1 MSPGDLSSDIEILQ
15 QLEIGDRLIFR
26 IGSLGGF
33 NVGASSGEANTASN
47 VGGGAEVFKQKSG
60 IDLEMRTLVAGANVN
75 ITQNANTLVISST
88 GGGGGGGTDS
98 VTEVSADYTILGTDA
113 HIRVDAGTGARNI
126 TLPDASAVLG
136 KKYVIKKVD
145 GSVNLVNI
153 QTVLGQTIDG
163 AALIAL
169 TTQYQSLSII
179 SVGTGW
185 DIQ

>member
-1 MSPGDLSSDIEILQ
+1 MLFRSVSQSRYSNEITGPVAASTIITIPLDSRDSDVQEEYIVGAGLLAVYLNGQLLELGNDWNEVGSPGDLSSDIEILQ

-88 GGGGGGGTDS
+88 GGGA
-98 VTEVSADYTILGTDA
+98 V
-113 HIRVDAGTGARNI
+113 RTGRNC
-126 TLPDASAVLG
+126 
-136 KKYVIKKVD
+136 
-145 GSVNLVNI
+145 
-153 QTVLGQTIDG
+153 
-163 AALIAL
+163 
-169 TTQYQSLSII
+169 
-179 SVGTGW
+179 
-185 DIQ
+185 